1 MLLVTQPATEREV
14 LTYDLFGTATREL
27 AQQVADSGFR
37 PDMILA
43 IARGG
48 LALGMGLGY
57 ALAVKNISVVN
68 VEFYTGV
75 DQRLEVP
82 RILPPAP
89 DFVDLHDAVVLVADD
104 VADTGLTLESVQQ
117 FCTGKVGRVRTATIY
132 AKPRSVVRPD
142 YVWRDTDRW
151 ITFPWSDRP
160 PVTAAGAFDA

>member
-1 MLLVTQPATEREV
+1 MSSEREV

-27 AQQVADSGFR
+27 AQEVADSGFR

-75 DQRLEVP
+75 DQRLDVQ
-82 RILPPAP
+82 IMLPPTPA
-89 DFVDLHDAVVLVADD
+89 AVEMSGLTVLVADD
-104 VADTGLTLESVQQ
+104 VADTGRTLELVHA
-117 FCTGKVGRVRTATIY
+117 FCEGHVAEVRTVVIY
-132 AKPRSVVRPD
+132 EKPQSVIRPD
-142 YVWRDTDRW
+142 YPT
-151 ITFPWSDRP
+151 PSDRKYSRP
-160 PVTAAGAFDA
+160 EPC